1 MQTTEQQVH
10 AWSLDANQYVA
21 DEDENT
27 FSCRVS
33 GSLLLEEVVI
43 SCGIDGVYAI
53 LNAAKQRFDESQQE
67 KAKGSVDWW
76 RNNYLKLRLGPT
88 FRFWTLWSKFLGN
101 LLEQTFTED
110 MTAGRVLVK
119 NIAIAF
125 IYYAGE
131 VSVVP
136 PSRLMALIGQALK
149 WQQHQGL
156 LPPGTQFDLFR
167 GTAAMKQD
175 VDDKYPTTLSHTIKW
190 STLAPIDVKANIEL
204 YRRMFSRNDLLLR
217 CSPFNSFV
225 NNSGGCLS
233 ETGNTTFPRPQQIE
247 NESVLPELVA
257 PLLLSAMSVMKQ
269 QRPERYL
276 RLEHLLIRAYFDPNE
291 AYQESTKEKRRA
303 QIAQAIAGEVSVVPP
318 SRLMALIGQALK
330 WQQHQGL
337 LPPGTQFDLFRGT
350 AAMKQDVDD
359 KYPTTLSHTI
369 KVWDHISGKLK
380 KDLQYQ
386 AEESFM
392 MHDDVVLCIEFSR
405 DSEILVS
412 GSQDGK
418 IKVWRIR
425 NGQCLRRL
433 ENAHSQGVTS
443 VSFTRDGSQILSTSF
458 DRTARSC
465 PRQPGCTECGYFVL
479 KFMKEIVKHGVRAL
493 ENDNIGGDSNKYT
506 DADFDDIRE
515 EWAIYVSNFIFR

>member
-1 MQTTEQQVH
+1 MRGFRRFKGLGESTCVIAGPFRSSLATVFTADVNSGRWDTILPQVAQLKLPRKILEDLYEQIFLEMIELRE
-10 AWSLDANQYVA
+10 LDTA
-21 DEDENT
+21 
-27 FSCRVS
+27 R
-33 GSLLLEEVVI
+33 
-43 SCGIDGVYAI
+43 AI
-53 LNAAKQRFDESQQE
+53 LR
-67 KAKGSVDWW
+67 
-76 RNNYLKLRLGPT
+76 
-88 FRFWTLWSKFLGN
+88 
-101 LLEQTFTED
+101 QT
-110 MTAGRVLVK
+110 
-119 NIAIAF
+119 
-125 IYYAGE
+125 
-131 VSVVP
+131 
-136 PSRLMALIGQALK
+136 Q
-149 WQQHQGL
+149 
-156 LPPGTQFDLFR
+156 
-167 GTAAMKQD
+167 
-175 VDDKYPTTLSHTIKW
+175 
-190 STLAPIDVKANIEL
+190 
-204 YRRMFSRNDLLLR
+204 
-217 CSPFNSFV
+217 
-225 NNSGGCLS
+225 
-233 ETGNTTFPRPQQIE
+233 
-247 NESVLPELVA
+247 
-257 PLLLSAMSVMKQ
+257 AMSVMKQ

-369 KVWDHISGKLK
+369 KFGNKSHPESASGKLK

-392 MHDDVVLCIEFSR
+392 MHDDAVLCIEFSR
-405 DSEILVS
+405 DSEMLVS

-425 NGQCLRRL
+425 NSQCLRRL

-443 VSFTRDGSQILSTSF
+443 VSFTRDGRQILSTSF
-458 DRTARSC
+458 DGTARPFLLINCSC
-465 PRQPGCTECGYFVL
+465 ISYTIF
-479 KFMKEIVKHGVRAL
+479 RAL
-493 ENDNIGGDSNKYT
+493 ENDNIGGDSNEYT